1 MRQAHKHP
9 WRFFPAATNPYA
21 SFGSKVGF
29 LLALAYTTLYAFVF
43 SISLVSLGQASLA
56 RKLIGLLV
64 RGLPDMTTGAKQAS
78 LARKLIGL
86 LVLSVLPLT
95 IGFVVGVLG
104 SYVIG
109 GFTGTLVGWIFTHF
123 RGRLSPSRAGLIGFT
138 VCLSLILVVH
148 SILFG
153 VYPIDLTNADTR
165 WIYLLHVGVPS
176 CIYLMAGGIGSSVMY
191 RRQTRVS
198 DKATN

>member
-43 SISLVSLGQASLA
+43 SISLVSLG
-56 RKLIGLLV
+56 
-64 RGLPDMTTGAKQAS
+64 QAS